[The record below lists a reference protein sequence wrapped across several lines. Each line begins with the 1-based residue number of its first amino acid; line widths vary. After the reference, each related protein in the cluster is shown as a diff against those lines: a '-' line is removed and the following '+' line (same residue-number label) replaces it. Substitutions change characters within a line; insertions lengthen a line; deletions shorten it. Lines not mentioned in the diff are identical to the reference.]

1 MRSASARIETGP
13 SVASAVADV
22 AGSRFCGLVQQV
34 SAGGVALRGPSR
46 PRHRANCARV
56 LLPAAQCG
64 AVGGDHAAPD
74 TVLAD
79 IPRPQRQFEALGAY
93 KARDA
98 DGDRRGRLAAGL
110 VCFRTGR
117 EPLVGIEAA
126 VSAASVPDDPGPQ
139 GLIGELD
146 GQRRIRRP
154 GSGPVQG
161 VGRSARDPP
170 ARGCV
175 KQPYARSLPSHPV
188 RWGTW
193 TPA

>member
-1 MRSASARIETGP
+1 
-13 SVASAVADV
+13 VASAAADV

-34 SAGGVALRGPSR
+34 SAGGVPLPGPSR
-46 PRHRANCARV
+46 PRHWADCPRV

-98 DGDRRGRLAAGL
+98 DGDRRRRLAAGL
-110 VCFRTGR
+110 VCIRTGR
-117 EPLVGIEAA
+117 EPLVGIKAA
-126 VSAASVPDDPGPQ
+126 VGAAGVPDDPGPQ
-139 GLIGELD
+139 GMIGEPD
-146 GQRRIRRP
+146 GRRIRRP

-161 VGRSARDPP
+161 AGGRSVIRR
-170 ARGCV
+170 RGGV
-175 KQPYARSLPSHPV
+175 
-188 RWGTW
+188 
-193 TPA
+193 